1 MDRSAAFLNKVLS
14 FESVY
19 SRSGEIG
26 PYGGSYPREAS
37 MSKSQLGG
45 YDEERVP
52 GACGRCVWD
61 SQTARSILR
70 LFREQLFLLDGRVA
84 ARPGGRTSAYEG
96 RRFPVTIRDADP
108 RAFS

>member
-1 MDRSAAFLNKVLS
+1 
-14 FESVY
+14 
-19 SRSGEIG
+19 
-26 PYGGSYPREAS
+26 

-70 LFREQLFLLDGRVA
+70 LLREQLFLLDGRVA
-84 ARPGGRTSAYEG
+84 ARLGGRTSAYEG
-96 RRFPVTIRDADP
+96 RRFRMSGYEIRVLLCAAGDAPDVATQESP
-108 RAFS
+108 HSFLEGSSADLDN